1 MFISKI
7 YLSKLSQS
15 KSLPFYESVIPAGFP
30 SPAEDHTDLTL
41 DLNDY
46 LIKHPAATFYVYAKG
61 NSMIGSGIHDGD
73 LMIVDRSLNPNSNNI
88 VVAIINGE
96 FTVKKIKKIKNKV
109 YLQPNNNLYE
119 PIEITSDMDFSI
131 WGIVTHVIHKPK

>member
-15 KSLPFYESVIPAGFP
+15 KSLPFYESVVPAGFP

>member
-15 KSLPFYESVIPAGFP
+15 KSLPFYESVVPAGFP
-30 SPAEDHTDLTL
+30 SPAEDNTDLTL

>member
-61 NSMIGSGIHDGD
+61 DSMIGSGIHDGD